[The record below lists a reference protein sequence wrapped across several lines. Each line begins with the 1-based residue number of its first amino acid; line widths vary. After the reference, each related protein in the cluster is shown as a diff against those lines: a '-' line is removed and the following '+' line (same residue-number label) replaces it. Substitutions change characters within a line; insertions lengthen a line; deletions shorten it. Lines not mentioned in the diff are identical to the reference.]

1 MVIEKRN
8 FIQSRPDFQVPGPIS
23 AMSTARYPA
32 KQRQRMFPVHDL
44 VLHVSLPRVGTLSIF
59 TILPAQMNCGRLP
72 RGFLGELVGSCPQ
85 NAGERIAVPTKECAV
100 PSIAAFSLLLEWMY
114 TKHPVA
120 ILSRLLPNHD
130 EIQQAA
136 PGEPHRDPQDDE
148 QWDEEDDVDVKRW
161 GLLASRVPKERL
173 LQFLSMTY
181 ATWETIWVLGID
193 NKDLSQ
199 LVDLCWQGL
208 INALQRKL
216 RAEGKLY
223 DFGTIK
229 EGMPGAEVILNA
241 GPEAMDGQIYLPFS
255 DLDPSVLPQQI
266 AASKKHLRV
275 DCDHRMELRDV

>member
-1 MVIEKRN
+1 
-8 FIQSRPDFQVPGPIS
+8 
-23 AMSTARYPA
+23 MSTARYPE
-32 KQRQRMFPVHDL
+32 KQRQWMFPVHDL
-44 VLHVSLPRVGTLSIF
+44 VLHVSLPWVGTLPIL
-59 TILPAQMNCGRLP
+59 TIPLAQMNCGRLP

-85 NAGERIAVPTKECAV
+85 NAGERIAVPTKEFAV
-100 PSIAAFSLLLEWMY
+100 PSITAFSLLLEWMY
-114 TKHPVA
+114 TKHPVS

-136 PGEPHRDPQDDE
+136 PEEPHRDPQDDE

-161 GLLASRVPKERL
+161 GLLASRVSKERL

-199 LVDLCWQGL
+199 LVDLCWQVL

-223 DFGTIK
+223 DFGMIK
-229 EGMPGAEVILNA
+229 EGMPGAEMILNA

-266 AASKKHLRV
+266 AAPHKDLRV
-275 DCDHRMELRDV
+275 NCDYRMELRNV

>member
-1 MVIEKRN
+1 MVVEKRN
-8 FIQSRPDFQVPGPIS
+8 FIQSHPDFKVPGPIS
-23 AMSTARYPA
+23 AMSTPCYPE

-44 VLHVSLPRVGTLSIF
+44 VLHVSLPQVGTLPIL
-59 TILPAQMNCGRLP
+59 TILMAQMNCGRLQ
-72 RGFLGELVGSCPQ
+72 RGFLGELVGSCPR
-85 NAGERIAVPTKECAV
+85 NAGERIIVPTKECAV
-100 PSIAAFSLLLEWMY
+100 PSIAAFSVLLEWMY

-136 PGEPHRDPQDDE
+136 PEEPPRDPQDDD
-148 QWDEEDDVDVKRW
+148 QWEEEEDVDVKRW
-161 GLLASRVPKERL
+161 GLLASRVSKERL

-193 NKDLSQ
+193 SKDLSQ
-199 LVDLCWQGL
+199 LVDLCWQVL

-223 DFGTIK
+223 NFRTIK

-241 GPEAMDGQIYLPFS
+241 GPEAMNGQIYLPFS
-255 DLDPSVLPQQI
+255 DLDLSALPQQ
-266 AASKKHLRV
+266 AVALQKDPRV
-275 DCDHRMELRDV
+275 DYNHRRELQEV

>member
-8 FIQSRPDFQVPGPIS
+8 FIQSRPYFKVPGPIS
-23 AMSTARYPA
+23 AISTARYPA

-44 VLHVSLPRVGTLSIF
+44 VLHVSLPRVDVLSIF

-72 RGFLGELVGSCPQ
+72 RGFLGELVGSCPE
-85 NAGERIAVPTKECAV
+85 NAGERIAVPTKEFAV
-100 PSIAAFSLLLEWMY
+100 PSIAAFSVLLEWMY

-130 EIQQAA
+130 EIQQTA
-136 PGEPHRDPQDDE
+136 PEDPPRDPQDDE
-148 QWDEEDDVDVKRW
+148 QWDDEDDVDVKRW
-161 GLLASRVPKERL
+161 GSLASRVSKERL
-173 LQFLSMTY
+173 LRFLSMTY

-199 LVDLCWQGL
+199 LVDLCWQVL

-229 EGMPGAEVILNA
+229 EGMPGAEMILNA
-241 GPEAMDGQIYLPFS
+241 GPEVMDGQIYLPFS

-266 AASKKHLRV
+266 AASQKHLTV
-275 DCDHRMELRDV
+275 DYDPRMDLRDV

>member
-8 FIQSRPDFQVPGPIS
+8 FIQSRPDFRVPGRIS
-23 AMSTARYPA
+23 AMSTARYPE

-44 VLHVSLPRVGTLSIF
+44 VLHVSLPGISTISIL
-59 TILPAQMNCGRLP
+59 TILLAQLNCGRLP
-72 RGFLGELVGSCPQ
+72 RGFLGELIGSCPQ
-85 NAGERIAVPTKECAV
+85 IAGERITVPTKEFAV

-114 TKHPVA
+114 TKHPVV

-136 PGEPHRDPQDDE
+136 PEELPRDPQDDE

-161 GLLASRVPKERL
+161 GSLASRVSKERL

-199 LVDLCWQGL
+199 LVDLCWQVL

-216 RAEGKLY
+216 KAEEKLY
-223 DFGTIK
+223 GFDTIK
-229 EGMPGAEVILNA
+229 EGMPGAEMILNA

-255 DLDPSVLPQQI
+255 DLDSSILPQQI
-266 AASKKHLRV
+266 AAPQKHPV
-275 DCDHRMELRDV
+275 VVIDHRTELRGV